1 MSAPLQK
8 LMVTIEVN
16 IRGAPN
22 VERNIRISSG
32 NLEQR
37 TTCHVK
43 KNFRNTRNETD
54 EIMVALVSTLKAA
67 PSLYNFTAIAV
78 RKLSTNLQLNPKDES
93 REIVIKY
100 LDGKDNG
107 IAVLGLNRPESK
119 NALGKSL
126 VAQFYESLATIK
138 ADNNIRT
145 VIVRSMVPKV
155 FCAGADLT
163 ERASMDPKEVTE
175 FVTSLR
181 KLMNTVESLPTPVIT
196 AIDGVALGG
205 GLELALASDIR
216 TAASEAKMGLVETK
230 LAIIP
235 GAGGTQRLPR
245 IVGPAIAKELIF
257 TGKIL
262 DGEQAGRLGIV
273 NHVLPQNRDGDA
285 AYQAALS
292 IAREILPNGPIGV
305 RLAKV
310 AISQG
315 VEVPLE
321 DGFEIEKKCYTQ
333 LLDTEDRIE
342 GLAAFKAKRVPVY
355 RGI

>member
-1 MSAPLQK
+1 
-8 LMVTIEVN
+8 
-16 IRGAPN
+16 
-22 VERNIRISSG
+22 
-32 NLEQR
+32 
-37 TTCHVK
+37 
-43 KNFRNTRNETD
+43 
-54 EIMVALVSTLKAA
+54 MVALISTLKAA
-67 PSLYNFTAIAV
+67 PSFYNFAVIAV
-78 RKLSTNLQLNPKDES
+78 RRLSTKMQLNPKEDS
-93 REIVIKY
+93 REILIKY

-107 IAVLGLNRPESK
+107 IAVLGLNRPDNRNAFGK
-119 NALGKSL
+119 NL
-126 VAQFYESLATIK
+126 VAQFYDSLATIRE
-138 ADNNIRT
+138 DNNVRA
-145 VIVRSMVPKV
+145 VIIRSMVPKV
-155 FCAGADLT
+155 FCAGADLR
-163 ERASMDPKEVTE
+163 ERAQMQPQEVTD

-181 KLMNTVESLPTPVIT
+181 KLMNAVESLPTPVIS

-216 TAASEAKMGLVETK
+216 TAANEAKMGLVETK

-245 IVGPAIAKELIF
+245 IVGPAVAKELIF

-262 DGEQAGRLGIV
+262 DGEEAHQIGIV
-273 NHVLPQNRDGDA
+273 NHVVPQNMDGDA

-333 LLDTEDRIE
+333 LLETEDRLE

-355 RGI
+355 KGI